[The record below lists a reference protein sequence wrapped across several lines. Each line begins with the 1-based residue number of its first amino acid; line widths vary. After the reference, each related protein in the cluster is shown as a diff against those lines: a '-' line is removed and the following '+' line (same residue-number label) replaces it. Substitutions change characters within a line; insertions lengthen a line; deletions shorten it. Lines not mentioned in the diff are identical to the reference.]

1 MKLDEIYTKAPTVLD
16 QVQREHYY
24 DQGYLVFPS
33 LIDTEVL
40 TPLRTAADRIV
51 EKTRELTESSRE
63 IDLENNHTA
72 ENPRLRRAAY
82 LDDLDFEFWGI
93 CADSVIPDIAAD
105 LLGPNVRFREIM
117 LNFKWAGGGAR

>member
-1 MKLDEIYTKAPTVLD
+1 MKLEEIFANAPAVID
-16 QVQREHYY
+16 QAQREHYY
-24 DQGYLVFPS
+24 DRGYLVFPS
-33 LIDTEVL
+33 LIDAETLV
-40 TPLRTAADRIV
+40 PLRAAADRIV
-51 EKTRELTESSRE
+51 EKTRDLTESSRE

-105 LLGPNVRFREIM
+105 LLGPNVRFREIC
-117 LNFKWAGGGAR
+117 